1 MAREQSAEKV
11 YVLQEGIYDDIAAV
25 DELETIDTGDP
36 SWLGVPFPCV
46 EAASEPGTVR
56 PWCEAHGIALRP
68 KEFVPGQV
76 ESSLILPQ
84 SAMRCAEVAVNVN
97 RSRARFLER

>member
-36 SWLGVPFPCV
+36 SWLG
-46 EAASEPGTVR
+46 AASAPGTVR
-56 PWCEAHGIALRP
+56 SWCEAHGIALRP